1 MRYLKLF
8 EDYEME
14 DYQPIRKIGSGL
26 GLKYS
31 VLDDESADYIKSFLI
46 KLFNHSK
53 FSFRKVNNYEYEVE
67 EKVNSRFYCKIT
79 SLEDEY
85 YLLNSQVGL
94 FICDGFFNLF
104 KKIKSDFNLI
114 KTKNPEMYIQSKLFN
129 IWFLHGSEIDTE
141 VQQLIQSKIKPIY
154 PDLDVEIL
162 TKSEP
167 SLFGVKYY
175 KILILKQ
182 SGKKVA
188 EIIKGKNEEDISGEV
203 DINFTSYYI
212 NFLKRISSITW
223 KCYGIKGLIEVI
235 ADKLYATEEKVKDK
249 IETGKSIDVKELK
262 LLNDEDKKKWL
273 DKMFTQSPTFNLND
287 TEFKVLN
294 DDLIKFYIDLLFE
307 KGKSFL
313 TKRQFASL
321 SDEMKLYF
329 IKLKGKTRLRDDQ
342 KKWLEERK

>member
-1 MRYLKLF
+1 MRYLKLY
-8 EDYEME
+8 EDYGEE
-14 DYQPIRKIGSGL
+14 DYQPIKKIGSGL
-26 GLKYS
+26 SGLKYS

-53 FSFRKVNNYEYEVE
+53 FTFRKVNNYEYEVE
-67 EKVNSRFYCKIT
+67 EKVNSKFYCKIA
-79 SLEDEY
+79 SLEDDY
-85 YLLNSQVGL
+85 YFLNSQVGL
-94 FICDGFFNLF
+94 FICDGFTNLF
-104 KKIKSDFNLI
+104 KKIKADFYYI
-114 KTKNPEMYIQSKLFN
+114 KTKLPEMYVQSQLFN
-129 IWFLHGSEIDTE
+129 IRTYPEMDTD
-141 VQQLIQSKIKPIY
+141 VQQLIQSKIKAIY
-154 PDLDVEIL
+154 PDLDVDLLSI
-162 TKSEP
+162 SEP
-167 SLFGVKYY
+167 SLFGDKYH
-175 KILILKQ
+175 KVLILKKD
-182 SGKKVA
+182 GKKVA
-188 EIIKGKNEEDISGEV
+188 EIIKGKNEENISGEV

-235 ADKLYATEEKVKDK
+235 GDKLYSTEETVKDK
-249 IETGKSIDVKELK
+249 IESGKSIDAKELK
-262 LLNDEDKKKWL
+262 LLSDADKKKWL
-273 DKMFTQSPTFNLND
+273 DKMFTQSPSFNLND

-307 KGKSFL
+307 KGKGFL